1 METELHLTTSITQ
14 EDLEAY
20 RRSKNIDLATKLPTQ
35 YYEFLDVFLRKE
47 ADTLPEHRPY
57 NYTIHLKEGTQP
69 LASTLYG
76 MSRNEIE
83 ELRRYLDENLS
94 KGFIRASRSQAA
106 SPILFVKKPRGGLRF
121 YVNYRGLNTITIK
134 NRYPLPLILETLDR
148 LSRTKVF
155 TKLNII
161 SAFNRLRIREGDEEL
176 IAFRTRFRLFEYLV
190 ILFGL
195 YNKPASFQYYINN
208 TLREYLDDFY
218 TTYLDNI
225 LIYSEIKAKYK
236 IHVKRIL
243 RKLREVGL

>member
-1 METELHLTTSITQ
+1 M
-14 EDLEAY
+14 
-20 RRSKNIDLATKLPTQ
+20 
-35 YYEFLDVFLRKE
+35 
-47 ADTLPEHRPY
+47 
-57 NYTIHLKEGTQP
+57 
-69 LASTLYG
+69 
-76 MSRNEIE
+76 
-83 ELRRYLDENLS
+83 
-94 KGFIRASRSQAA
+94 
-106 SPILFVKKPRGGLRF
+106 FVKKPRGRLRF
-121 YVNYRGLNTITIK
+121 YINYRGLNTITIK
-134 NRYPLPLILETLDR
+134 NRYPLPLISETLDR
-148 LSRTKVF
+148 LSRAKVF

-190 ILFGL
+190 IPFDL
-195 YNKPASFQYYINN
+195 YNRPTSFQYYINN